1 MGKVSYTNLK
11 LQINTD
17 VKICDFKNQKIEV
30 LQYAS
35 IKDKY
40 DLVMI
45 ALQKSLE
52 DGIYNPIKIDTYF
65 HLGLVY
71 VYSNLN
77 ITDKQREDEF
87 KLYDTLASNGL
98 IDEIINL
105 IPEEEYTTLQNY
117 MDELI
122 KYSMKYKNT
131 AVSLFRSIIDDL
143 PKNAQAAKEI
153 VDNFDKD
160 NFKEVIEF
168 ARAANGNRPI

>member
-1 MGKVSYTNLK
+1 MGKVSYSNLK
-11 LQINTD
+11 LQTNND
-17 VKICDFKNQKIEV
+17 VKICEFKNQKIEV

-40 DLVMI
+40 DLVMVT
-45 ALQKSLE
+45 LQKSLE
-52 DGIYNPIKIDTYF
+52 DGIYNPIKIDTFF

-98 IDEIINL
+98 IDEIVNL
-105 IPEEEYTTLQNY
+105 IPEEEYTALQNY
-117 MDELI
+117 MEELI

-131 AVSLFRSIIDDL
+131 IAAVIRSVIEDL
-143 PKNAQAAKEI
+143 PKNAQAAQEI
-153 VDNFDKD
+153 INNFDKES
-160 NFKEVIEF
+160 FKEVIEF
-168 ARAANGNRPI
+168 AKAANGNRPI

>member
-11 LQINTD
+11 LQVNTD
-17 VKICDFKNQKIEV
+17 VKVCDFKNQKIEV

-65 HLGLVY
+65 HLGLIY

-87 KLYDTLASNGL
+87 KLYDTLASSGL
-98 IDEIINL
+98 MDEIINL
-105 IPEEEYTTLQNY
+105 IPEEEYTALQNY
-117 MDELI
+117 IDELV
-122 KYSMKYKNT
+122 KYSMKYRNT

-160 NFKEVIEF
+160 NFREVIEF
-168 ARAANGNRPI
+168 AKAANGNRPI

>member
-40 DLVMI
+40 DLIMI

-131 AVSLFRSIIDDL
+131 AVSLFRSIIEDL